1 MKTDKNGFDVT
12 DSLLYKSLRRLIT
25 ANRCVG
31 LGNRSDCC
39 SSMTRAQP
47 TEKNNNKWSKTES
60 HSATYKKAEFNL
72 YSGLLFWTAGSFVLS
87 GNQANEILHSPLK

>member
-47 TEKNNNKWSKTES
+47 TEKNNNK
-60 HSATYKKAEFNL
+60 
-72 YSGLLFWTAGSFVLS
+72 
-87 GNQANEILHSPLK
+87 